1 MRPFPKLIQT
11 VLSAAVL
18 LSGAAHAYE
27 LRFQDGYAQNTQA
40 IANDYGSVAGVIDVF
55 IEASNGANLLFWAGD
70 YSGNAAAYSQD
81 SVGVITLRPLAG
93 ATVTLDSFFLGGW
106 LNTDRGI
113 RYIVDDLAT
122 ADIDIEVDPAFV
134 SGTTGLSVT
143 PGVSSAQG
151 IRITFGPDGFN
162 GGINNI
168 VFSVTAVPEPESW
181 LMLLAG
187 LGLMGHAARRNGRRP
202 AAGV

>member
-1 MRPFPKLIQT
+1 MRTCSKCIRAG
-11 VLSAAVL
+11 LSAVL
-18 LSGAAHAYE
+18 LASGAAQAYE
-27 LRFQDGYAQNTQA
+27 LRFQDGYTQNAEA
-40 IANDYGSVAGVIDVF
+40 IASDYGSVAGVIDVF

-70 YSGNAAAYSQD
+70 YSGNAAAYAQN
-81 SVGVITLRPLAG
+81 SVGVITLTPLAG

-106 LNTDRGI
+106 PNTDRNI

-122 ADIDIEVDPAFV
+122 AGIDVEVDPAFV
-134 SGTTGLSVT
+134 SGTNGLGVT
-143 PGVSSAQG
+143 PGLSSAQG

-168 VFSVTAVPEPESW
+168 VFSVSAVPEPESW

-187 LGLMGHAARRNGRRP
+187 FGLIGGAARRSMRS